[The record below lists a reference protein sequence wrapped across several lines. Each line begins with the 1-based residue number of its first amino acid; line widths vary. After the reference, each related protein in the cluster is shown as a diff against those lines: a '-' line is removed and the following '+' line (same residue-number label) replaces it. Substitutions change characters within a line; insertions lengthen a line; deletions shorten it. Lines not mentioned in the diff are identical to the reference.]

1 MKEKYVTWFK
11 DIKIN
16 EFDNLDL
23 SAFIKLKKE
32 KSIKSKELRVMC
44 SQMSILLESGAGI
57 DNILEAILEQQK
69 KKYKENLSLAVRNI
83 KKGYSIE
90 NSFRSSDLFSEF
102 FYNMIKCGEN
112 SGRLSNVLK
121 DMSNYYE
128 RDYRVKSKLKSIMI
142 YPAILLIMMIVALI
156 FIMYAVI
163 PNFALV
169 FESNNIK
176 PPLFSY
182 LVITTMMFFKEYINI
197 LIPIIIIIIS
207 LLYIAIK
214 SNENN
219 IEKFDRIKSTFPI
232 LRNYYLMSV
241 TAAFSRNM
249 YLMLKSGIPLVEA
262 IKISSDITGN
272 IYIQKKLEISI
283 RYINKGNG
291 ISKSIDLA
299 GIFPK
304 IFISMLK
311 NGEESGNIEKSFQY
325 INNFFENEL
334 DIMTDRIVR
343 LIEPAMTIIMGFVIG
358 ALIIAIVMPMF
369 DTITAI

>member
-1 MKEKYVTWFK
+1 MKEKYGTWFK
-11 DIKIN
+11 RIKFKEI
-16 EFDNLDL
+16 DNLDL
-23 SAFIKLKKE
+23 STFSKLKEE
-32 KSIKSKELRVMC
+32 KKIKSKDLRVMC
-44 SQMSILLESGAGI
+44 SQMSILLDSGAGI
-57 DNILEAILEQQK
+57 DKILEVISEQQK
-69 KKYKENLSLAVRNI
+69 KKFRDNLLLTVRNI

-169 FESNNIK
+169 FENNNIK

-232 LRNYYLMSV
+232 LKNYYLMSV

-272 IYIQKKLEISI
+272 VYIQKKLEISI
-283 RYINKGNG
+283 RYINKGNS
-291 ISKSIDLA
+291 ISKSIDLS
-299 GIFPK
+299 GIFPE

-343 LIEPAMTIIMGFVIG
+343 LIEPAMTIIMGLVIG

>member
-23 SAFIKLKKE
+23 YAFIKLKKE

-121 DMSNYYE
+121 DMCNYYE

-142 YPAILLIMMIVALI
+142 YPTILLIMMIVALI

-197 LIPIIIIIIS
+197 LIPVIIIIIS

-232 LRNYYLMSV
+232 LKNYYLMSV

-283 RYINKGNG
+283 RYINKGNS

>member
-1 MKEKYVTWFK
+1 MKEKYGTWFK
-11 DIKIN
+11 RIKFKEI
-16 EFDNLDL
+16 DNLDL
-23 SAFIKLKKE
+23 STFSKLKKE
-32 KSIKSKELRVMC
+32 KKIKSKDLRVMC
-44 SQMSILLESGAGI
+44 SQMSILLDSGAGI
-57 DNILEAILEQQK
+57 DKILEVISEQQK
-69 KKYKENLSLAVRNI
+69 KKFRDNLLLTVRTI

-232 LRNYYLMSV
+232 LKNYYLMSV

-272 IYIQKKLEISI
+272 VYIQKKLEISI
-283 RYINKGNG
+283 RYINKGNS
-291 ISKSIDLA
+291 ISKSIDLS
-299 GIFPK
+299 GIFPE

-343 LIEPAMTIIMGFVIG
+343 LIEPAMTIIMGLVIG

>member
-23 SAFIKLKKE
+23 YAFIKLKKE

-69 KKYKENLSLAVRNI
+69 KKYKENFSLAVRNI

-142 YPAILLIMMIVALI
+142 YPTILLIMMIVALI

-197 LIPIIIIIIS
+197 LIPVIIIIIS

-232 LRNYYLMSV
+232 LKNYYLMSV

>member
-23 SAFIKLKKE
+23 YAFIKLKKE

-142 YPAILLIMMIVALI
+142 YPTILLIMMIVALI

-197 LIPIIIIIIS
+197 LIPVIIIIIS
-207 LLYIAIK
+207 LLCIAIK

-232 LRNYYLMSV
+232 LKNYYLMSV

>member
-23 SAFIKLKKE
+23 YAFIKLKKE
-32 KSIKSKELRVMC
+32 NSIKSKELRVMC

-128 RDYRVKSKLKSIMI
+128 RDYRVKAKLKSIMI
-142 YPAILLIMMIVALI
+142 YPTILLIMMIVALI

-197 LIPIIIIIIS
+197 LIPAIIIIIS

-232 LRNYYLMSV
+232 LKNYYLMSV

>member
-23 SAFIKLKKE
+23 YAFIKLKKE

-156 FIMYAVI
+156 IIMYAVI

-197 LIPIIIIIIS
+197 LIPVIIIIIS

-232 LRNYYLMSV
+232 LKNYYLMSV

>member
-23 SAFIKLKKE
+23 YAFIKLKKE

-142 YPAILLIMMIVALI
+142 YPTILLIMMIVALI

-197 LIPIIIIIIS
+197 LIPVIIIIIS

-232 LRNYYLMSV
+232 LKNYYLMSV

>member
-23 SAFIKLKKE
+23 YAFIKLKKE

-142 YPAILLIMMIVALI
+142 YPTILLIMMIVALI

-197 LIPIIIIIIS
+197 LIPVIIIIIS

-232 LRNYYLMSV
+232 LKNYYLMSV

-262 IKISSDITGN
+262 IKILSDITGN

-283 RYINKGNG
+283 RYINKGNS

>member
-1 MKEKYVTWFK
+1 MKEKYGTWFK
-11 DIKIN
+11 RIKFKEI
-16 EFDNLDL
+16 DNLDL
-23 SAFIKLKKE
+23 STFSKLKKE
-32 KSIKSKELRVMC
+32 KKIKSKDLRVMC
-44 SQMSILLESGAGI
+44 SQMSILLDSGAGI
-57 DNILEAILEQQK
+57 DKILEVISEQQK
-69 KKYKENLSLAVRNI
+69 KKFRDNLLLTVRNI

-219 IEKFDRIKSTFPI
+219 IEKFDRIKITFPI
-232 LRNYYLMSV
+232 LKNYYLMSV

-272 IYIQKKLEISI
+272 VYIQKKLEISI
-283 RYINKGNG
+283 RYINKGNS
-291 ISKSIDLA
+291 ISKSIDLS
-299 GIFPK
+299 GIFPE

-343 LIEPAMTIIMGFVIG
+343 LIEPAMTIIMGLVIG

>member
-23 SAFIKLKKE
+23 YAFIKLKKE
-32 KSIKSKELRVMC
+32 NSIKSKELRVMC

-142 YPAILLIMMIVALI
+142 YPTILLIMMIVALI

-197 LIPIIIIIIS
+197 LIPVIIIIIS

-232 LRNYYLMSV
+232 LKNYYLMSV

-249 YLMLKSGIPLVEA
+249 YLMLKSGIPLIEA

-283 RYINKGNG
+283 RYINKGNS

>member
-23 SAFIKLKKE
+23 YAFIKLKKE

-142 YPAILLIMMIVALI
+142 YPTILLIMMIVALI

-197 LIPIIIIIIS
+197 LIPVIIIIIS

-232 LRNYYLMSV
+232 LKNYYLMSV

-272 IYIQKKLEISI
+272 IYIQKKLKISI
-283 RYINKGNG
+283 RYINKGNS

>member
-1 MKEKYVTWFK
+1 MKEKFITWFK
-11 DIKIN
+11 KIKIK
-16 EFDNLDL
+16 EFENLNL
-23 SAFIKLKKE
+23 SIFDKFIKRKR
-32 KSIKSKELRVMC
+32 IKSKELRVMC
-44 SQMSILLESGAGI
+44 SQMSILLDSGAGI
-57 DNILEAILEQQK
+57 DNILKLISEQQNK
-69 KKYKENLSLAVRNI
+69 SYKDNFLIIVRNI
-83 KKGYSIE
+83 QKGFSIE

-112 SGRLSNVLK
+112 SGRLSSVLR

-128 RDYRVKSKLKSIMI
+128 RDYRVKAKLKSIMI

-182 LVITTMMFFKEYINI
+182 LVITGMMFLREYINI
-197 LIPIIIIIIS
+197 LFPIFIIIIS
-207 LLYIAIK
+207 VIYISIK
-214 SNENN
+214 SNDNN
-219 IEKFDRIKSTFPI
+219 IEKLDRLKSTFPI
-232 LRNYYLMSV
+232 IKKYYLMSV

-249 YLMLKSGIPLVEA
+249 YLMLKSGIPIVEA
-262 IKISSDITGN
+262 INISSDITRN
-272 IYIQKKLEISI
+272 IYIQKKLGISI

-291 ISKSIDLA
+291 ISKSIDLS
-299 GIFPK
+299 GIFPN
-304 IFISMLK
+304 IFIAMLK
-311 NGEESGNIEKSFQY
+311 SGEESGNIEKSFKY
-325 INNFFENEL
+325 INDFFENEL

-343 LIEPAMTIIMGFVIG
+343 FIEPAMTIIMGIIIG
-358 ALIIAIVMPMF
+358 MLIIAIVMPMF

>member
-23 SAFIKLKKE
+23 YAFIKLKKE

-197 LIPIIIIIIS
+197 LIPVIIIIIS
-207 LLYIAIK
+207 LLCIAIK

-232 LRNYYLMSV
+232 LKNYYLMSV

>member
-23 SAFIKLKKE
+23 YAFIKLKKE
-32 KSIKSKELRVMC
+32 NSIKSKELRVMC

-142 YPAILLIMMIVALI
+142 YPTILLIMMIVALI

-197 LIPIIIIIIS
+197 LIPVIIIIIS

-219 IEKFDRIKSTFPI
+219 IEKFDKIKSTIPI
-232 LRNYYLMSV
+232 LKNYYLMSV

-291 ISKSIDLA
+291 ISKSIDLS
-299 GIFPK
+299 GIFPE

>member
-23 SAFIKLKKE
+23 YAFIKLKKE

-142 YPAILLIMMIVALI
+142 YPTILLIMMIVALI

-197 LIPIIIIIIS
+197 LIPVIIIIIS

-232 LRNYYLMSV
+232 LKNYYLMSV

-262 IKISSDITGN
+262 IKMSSDITGN

>member
-197 LIPIIIIIIS
+197 LIPVIIIIIS

-232 LRNYYLMSV
+232 LKNYYLMSV

-249 YLMLKSGIPLVEA
+249 YIMLKSGIPLVEA

>member
-23 SAFIKLKKE
+23 SEFIKLKKE

-142 YPAILLIMMIVALI
+142 YPTILLIMMIVALI

-197 LIPIIIIIIS
+197 LIPVIIIIIS

-232 LRNYYLMSV
+232 LKNYYLMSV

-283 RYINKGNG
+283 RYINKGNS

>member
-23 SAFIKLKKE
+23 YAFIKLKKE

-142 YPAILLIMMIVALI
+142 YPTILLIMMIVALI

-197 LIPIIIIIIS
+197 LIPVIIIIIS

-219 IEKFDRIKSTFPI
+219 IEKFDKIKSTFPI
-232 LRNYYLMSV
+232 LKNYYLMSV

>member
-23 SAFIKLKKE
+23 YAFIKLKKE

-69 KKYKENLSLAVRNI
+69 KKYKENFSLAVRNI

-197 LIPIIIIIIS
+197 LIPVIIIIIS

-232 LRNYYLMSV
+232 LKNYYLMSV

>member
-23 SAFIKLKKE
+23 SEFIKLKKE

>member
-197 LIPIIIIIIS
+197 LIPVIIIIIS

-232 LRNYYLMSV
+232 LKNYYLMSV

-311 NGEESGNIEKSFQY
+311 NGEESGNIEKSFKY

>member
-23 SAFIKLKKE
+23 YAFIKLKKE

-142 YPAILLIMMIVALI
+142 YPTILLIMMIVALI

-197 LIPIIIIIIS
+197 LIPVIIIIIS

-232 LRNYYLMSV
+232 LKNYYLMSV

-283 RYINKGNG
+283 RYINKGNS

>member
-1 MKEKYVTWFK
+1 MKEKYGTWFK
-11 DIKIN
+11 RIKFKEI
-16 EFDNLDL
+16 DNLDL
-23 SAFIKLKKE
+23 STFSKLKKE
-32 KSIKSKELRVMC
+32 KKIKSKDLRVMC
-44 SQMSILLESGAGI
+44 SQMSILLDSGAGI
-57 DNILEAILEQQK
+57 DKILEVISEQQK
-69 KKYKENLSLAVRNI
+69 KKFRDNLLLTVRNI

-219 IEKFDRIKSTFPI
+219 IEKFDRIKSTVPI
-232 LRNYYLMSV
+232 LKNYYLMSV

-272 IYIQKKLEISI
+272 VYIQKKLEISI
-283 RYINKGNG
+283 RYINKGNS
-291 ISKSIDLA
+291 ISKSIDLS
-299 GIFPK
+299 GIFPE

-343 LIEPAMTIIMGFVIG
+343 LIEPAMTIIMGLVIG

>member
-1 MKEKYVTWFK
+1 MKEKYGTWFK
-11 DIKIN
+11 RIKFKEI
-16 EFDNLDL
+16 DNLDL
-23 SAFIKLKKE
+23 STFSKLKKE
-32 KSIKSKELRVMC
+32 KKIKSKDLRVMC
-44 SQMSILLESGAGI
+44 SQMSILLDSGAGI
-57 DNILEAILEQQK
+57 DKIPEVISEQQK
-69 KKYKENLSLAVRNI
+69 KKFRDNLLLTVRNI

-232 LRNYYLMSV
+232 LKNYYLMSV

-272 IYIQKKLEISI
+272 VYIQKKLEISI
-283 RYINKGNG
+283 RYINKGNS
-291 ISKSIDLA
+291 ISKSIDLS
-299 GIFPK
+299 GIFPE

-343 LIEPAMTIIMGFVIG
+343 LIEPAMTIIMGLVIG

>member
-23 SAFIKLKKE
+23 YAFIKLKKE

-197 LIPIIIIIIS
+197 LIPVIIIIIS

-232 LRNYYLMSV
+232 LKNYYLMSV

-343 LIEPAMTIIMGFVIG
+343 LIEPAMTIIMGFIIG

>member
-1 MKEKYVTWFK
+1 MKEKYETWFK

-197 LIPIIIIIIS
+197 LIPVIIIIIS

-232 LRNYYLMSV
+232 LKNYYLMSI

-283 RYINKGNG
+283 RYINKGNS

-325 INNFFENEL
+325 INNFFEDEL

>member
-1 MKEKYVTWFK
+1 MKEKYGTWFK
-11 DIKIN
+11 RIKFKEI
-16 EFDNLDL
+16 DNLDL
-23 SAFIKLKKE
+23 STFSKLKKE
-32 KSIKSKELRVMC
+32 KKIKSKDLRVMC
-44 SQMSILLESGAGI
+44 SQMSILLDYGAGI
-57 DNILEAILEQQK
+57 DKILEVISEQQK
-69 KKYKENLSLAVRNI
+69 KKFRDNLLLTVRNI

-169 FESNNIK
+169 FENNNIK

-232 LRNYYLMSV
+232 LKNYYLMSV

-272 IYIQKKLEISI
+272 VYIQKKLEISI
-283 RYINKGNG
+283 RYINKGNS
-291 ISKSIDLA
+291 ISKSIDLS
-299 GIFPK
+299 GIFPE

-343 LIEPAMTIIMGFVIG
+343 LIEPAMTIIMGLVIG

>member
-23 SAFIKLKKE
+23 YAFIKLKKA

-142 YPAILLIMMIVALI
+142 YPTILLIMMIVALI

-197 LIPIIIIIIS
+197 LIPAIIIIIS

-232 LRNYYLMSV
+232 LKNYYLMSV

>member
-23 SAFIKLKKE
+23 YAFIKLKKE
-32 KSIKSKELRVMC
+32 NSIKSKELRVMC

-142 YPAILLIMMIVALI
+142 YPTILLIMMIVALI

-197 LIPIIIIIIS
+197 LIPAIIIIIS

-232 LRNYYLMSV
+232 LKNYYLMSV

>member
-23 SAFIKLKKE
+23 YAFIKLKKA

-142 YPAILLIMMIVALI
+142 YPTILLIMMIVALI

-197 LIPIIIIIIS
+197 LIPVIIIIIS

-232 LRNYYLMSV
+232 LKNYYLMSV

>member
-1 MKEKYVTWFK
+1 M
-11 DIKIN
+11 
-16 EFDNLDL
+16 
-23 SAFIKLKKE
+23 
-32 KSIKSKELRVMC
+32 
-44 SQMSILLESGAGI
+44 
-57 DNILEAILEQQK
+57 
-69 KKYKENLSLAVRNI
+69 
-83 KKGYSIE
+83 
-90 NSFRSSDLFSEF
+90 
-102 FYNMIKCGEN
+102 
-112 SGRLSNVLK
+112 
-121 DMSNYYE
+121 
-128 RDYRVKSKLKSIMI
+128 
-142 YPAILLIMMIVALI
+142 
-156 FIMYAVI
+156 I

-232 LRNYYLMSV
+232 LKNYYLMSV

-272 IYIQKKLEISI
+272 VYIQKKLEISI
-283 RYINKGNG
+283 RYINKGNS
-291 ISKSIDLA
+291 ISKSIDLS
-299 GIFPK
+299 GIFPE

-343 LIEPAMTIIMGFVIG
+343 LIEPAMTIIMGLVIG

>member
-142 YPAILLIMMIVALI
+142 YPTILLIMMIVALI

-197 LIPIIIIIIS
+197 LIPAIIIIIS

-232 LRNYYLMSV
+232 LKNYYLMSV

>member
-23 SAFIKLKKE
+23 SEFIKLKKE

-142 YPAILLIMMIVALI
+142 YPTILLIMMIVALI

>member
-1 MKEKYVTWFK
+1 MKEKYGTWFK
-11 DIKIN
+11 RIKFKEI
-16 EFDNLDL
+16 DNLDL
-23 SAFIKLKKE
+23 STFSKLKKE
-32 KSIKSKELRVMC
+32 KKIKSKDLRVMC
-44 SQMSILLESGAGI
+44 SQMSILLDSGAGI
-57 DNILEAILEQQK
+57 DKILEVISEQQK
-69 KKYKENLSLAVRNI
+69 KKFRDNLLLTVRNI

-232 LRNYYLMSV
+232 LKNYYLMSV

-272 IYIQKKLEISI
+272 VYIQKKLEISI
-283 RYINKGNG
+283 RYINKGNS
-291 ISKSIDLA
+291 ISKSIDLS
-299 GIFPK
+299 GIFPE

-343 LIEPAMTIIMGFVIG
+343 LIEPAMTIIMGLVIG

>member
-23 SAFIKLKKE
+23 YAFIKLKKE

-128 RDYRVKSKLKSIMI
+128 RDYRVKAKLKSIMI
-142 YPAILLIMMIVALI
+142 YPTILLIMMIVALI

-197 LIPIIIIIIS
+197 LIPVIIIIIS

-219 IEKFDRIKSTFPI
+219 IEKFDKIKSTFPI
-232 LRNYYLMSV
+232 LKNYYLMSV

>member
-142 YPAILLIMMIVALI
+142 YPTILLIMMIVALI

-197 LIPIIIIIIS
+197 LIPVIIIIIS

-219 IEKFDRIKSTFPI
+219 IEKFDKIKSTFPI
-232 LRNYYLMSV
+232 LKNYYLMSV

>member
-23 SAFIKLKKE
+23 YAFIKLKKE

-142 YPAILLIMMIVALI
+142 YPTILLIMMIVALI

-197 LIPIIIIIIS
+197 LIPAIIIIIS

-232 LRNYYLMSV
+232 LKNYYLMSV

-325 INNFFENEL
+325 INKFFENEL

>member
-23 SAFIKLKKE
+23 YAFIKLKKE

-142 YPAILLIMMIVALI
+142 YPTILLIMMIVALI

-197 LIPIIIIIIS
+197 LIPVIIIIIS
-207 LLYIAIK
+207 LLYISIK

-232 LRNYYLMSV
+232 LKNYYLMSV